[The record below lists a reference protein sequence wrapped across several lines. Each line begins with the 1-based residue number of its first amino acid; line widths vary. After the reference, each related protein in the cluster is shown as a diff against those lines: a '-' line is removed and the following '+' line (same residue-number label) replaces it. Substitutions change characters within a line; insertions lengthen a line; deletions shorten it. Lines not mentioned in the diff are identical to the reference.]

1 MCRHDPACRPVFHSL
16 TTNASSSL
24 FIFAFFLHP
33 YNTFTFLPL
42 QSLVNKFS
50 SAVNNQ
56 KPRIDQLDEDTDN
69 LSDDINTLKEKVS
82 SVPKK

>member
-1 MCRHDPACRPVFHSL
+1 MRPPL
-16 TTNASSSL
+16 YL
-24 FIFAFFLHP
+24 YLLFFLHP
-33 YNTFTFLPL
+33 YNTFSFLSL

-56 KPRIDQLDEDTDN
+56 KPLIDQLDKDTDS
-69 LSDDINTLKEKVS
+69 LTDDINTLKEKVS